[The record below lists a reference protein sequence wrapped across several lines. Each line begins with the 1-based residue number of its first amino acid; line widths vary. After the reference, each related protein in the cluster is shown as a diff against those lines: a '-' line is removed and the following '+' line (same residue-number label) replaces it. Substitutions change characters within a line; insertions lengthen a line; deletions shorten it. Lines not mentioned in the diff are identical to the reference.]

1 MSAMNTPTLRCLTA
15 IVTAVVAL
23 SQLAIAEEPSPRSIP
38 IAEVLRQPLPTE
50 NLALRESETEFTI
63 QGPTFA
69 YTVDRGTGMI
79 SAIDVRRDGKQL
91 LRAPAPVSLRL
102 DGYRLKHE
110 GVQSTTTTVKS
121 AHPGKVVLNTTGELK
136 GTPPLPFVLEATF
149 FSDGV
154 VVTRVT
160 VTPTADL
167 AITDSIEYVA
177 ELSGELNRYMH
188 KCHERYDS
196 DSGGAMLPL
205 PAAGSHADFA
215 TTTSCLQAL
224 SHEAGAAIFTDLG
237 AYHVQPAGLP
247 TATIES
253 KAANAPDAAH
263 LVFTQR
269 IARIGE
275 GGTPFKLAAGK
286 PFSFRVGLCVT
297 PNRHPHPRRA
307 ELRHFTWIGD
317 DKYPYPT
324 NEEIDEVARLGF
336 NVFQIHRLGLIGQPR
351 PPRGELERVIARVHE
366 RGMLFILLT
375 LPDLLDAH
383 SPRLQLMKANGTWP
397 QWEANNYGGHYTA
410 TMDAYCDYYGTCVGA
425 PNGLADYHI
434 ETATQMLDRFDVDG
448 IYLDDNITQGPSCP
462 HWELHGHPRPGY
474 DCLIEMH
481 EVNWRRRRLLLEH
494 RPHMLLVD
502 HCTIGMWLPLLS
514 PFDVHLY
521 GEGHAISTL
530 KDYWNF
536 YGSVKA
542 MNAQGNLWPGGLD
555 GARFATPGA
564 YVLDLLT
571 GGGQYAYIDW
581 RLFTSKLPYGNDVLP
596 DEREFV
602 KTLNLAQHYFGM
614 SEATPFIFADSQ
626 GTISGANPAAAVTTY
641 RNQTWGDLLM
651 VVGNTT
657 NEPVVDSIAL
667 HQPQTLGIDPAA
679 EYGVFDVLERRLS
692 RSSAGQLNEAFKDMP
707 LPANGLRLLHLRPIN
722 NDRPQHVFGGKRI
735 EETWNPATNRL
746 TLRLA
751 GPEGLIDSIF
761 LTPGPN
767 PIAAVT
773 VNGKPANF
781 MLSGDKS
788 LLHGAVTFAKEPLL
802 VEIEIGPSAM
812 LLLMQDPVRQSL
824 YPAATAK

>member
-1 MSAMNTPTLRCLTA
+1 MSAMSTPLLRRLA
-15 IVTAVVAL
+15 ALLFAVLAL
-23 SQLAIAEEPSPRSIP
+23 PAPAIAQEVSPRSLP
-38 IAEVLRQPLPTE
+38 IAQVLRHPLPAE

-79 SAIDVRRDGKQL
+79 SGVDVRRDGKQL
-91 LRAPAPVSLRL
+91 LQAPAPVTLRL
-102 DGYRLKHE
+102 DVYRLTKA
-110 GVQSTTTTVKS
+110 GVQSTTTTVTS
-121 AHPGKVVLNTTGELK
+121 ADPGKVVLQTTGELK
-136 GTPPLPFVLEATF
+136 GTPPLPFTLETTF

-167 AITDSIEYVA
+167 AIADGIDYVA
-177 ELSGELNRYMH
+177 ELSGAFNRCMH

-196 DSGGAMLPL
+196 DAGGAMLPL

-247 TATIES
+247 TASIEA
-253 KAANAPDAAH
+253 KAAADPNTAH
-263 LVFTQR
+263 LVLTQR
-269 IARIGE
+269 IARVGD
-275 GGTPFKLAAGK
+275 GGTPFTLAANN

-297 PNRHPHPRRA
+297 PNRHPHPRRS

-317 DKYPYPT
+317 DRYPYPT

-351 PPRGELERVIARVHE
+351 PPRGELERVVARVHE

-397 QWEANNYGGHYTA
+397 QWEANNYGGRYTA

-434 ETATQMLDRFDVDG
+434 ETAAQMLDRFDVDG
-448 IYLDDNITQGPSCP
+448 IYLDDNITQGPNCP

-481 EVNWRRRRLLLEH
+481 EVNWRRRRLLLER

-502 HCTIGMWLPLLS
+502 HCTIGMWLPLLN

-581 RLFTSKLPYGNDVLP
+581 RLFTDKFPHGADVLP

-602 KTLNLAQHYFGM
+602 KVLNLAQHYFGM
-614 SEATPFIFADSQ
+614 SEAAPFIFADSKA
-626 GTISGANPAAAVTTY
+626 IVSGANPAAAVTAY
-641 RNQTWGDLLM
+641 RNQTWGDLLL

-657 NEPVVDSIAL
+657 NEPLADSIAI
-667 HQPQTLGIDPAA
+667 HQPQALGIDPAA
-679 EYGVFDVLERRLS
+679 DYGVFDVLERRLR
-692 RSSAGQLNEAFKDMP
+692 RSSASQLNAALKDLP
-707 LPANGLRLLHLRPIN
+707 LPANGLRLLHLRPVKD
-722 NDRPQHVFGGKRI
+722 DRPRHVWGGKRI

-751 GPEGLIDSIF
+751 GPEGVVDSIF

-767 PIAAVT
+767 PIAAIT
-773 VNGKPANF
+773 VSGKPASF
-781 MLSGDKS
+781 MLSADKS
-788 LLHGAVTFAKEPLL
+788 LLHGDVTFATQPLL
-802 VEIEIGPSAM
+802 VEIEVGPNA
-812 LLLMQDPVRQSL
+812 LPLPVQDPVRQTL
-824 YPAATAK
+824 YSPAQ